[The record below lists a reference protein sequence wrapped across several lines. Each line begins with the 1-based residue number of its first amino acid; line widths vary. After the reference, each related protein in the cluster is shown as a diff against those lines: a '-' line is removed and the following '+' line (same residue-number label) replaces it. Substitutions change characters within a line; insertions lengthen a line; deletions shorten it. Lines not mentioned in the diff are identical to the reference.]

1 MTQTANSMWD
11 ESLESM
17 CDMNAQE
24 CTCIFCYHLQMC
36 VHGECACVCFS
47 DCSRVCMHQIDFRGL
62 CNYVRRA
69 SIQGSVC
76 DVNIQGY
83 VCVWWEYLKL
93 SVCVLWMF
101 KEVDVC
107 CACSKLC
114 VRCWWEETGMGK
126 RKCTEVFS
134 MDPGEDR
141 AMCLRWG
148 QMCSPNFS
156 FSSMQRKLY
165 MRCDYKKH
173 TFWSS
178 RRGAVVN
185 ESD

>member
-1 MTQTANSMWD
+1 
-11 ESLESM
+11 
-17 CDMNAQE
+17 
-24 CTCIFCYHLQMC
+24 
-36 VHGECACVCFS
+36 
-47 DCSRVCMHQIDFRGL
+47 
-62 CNYVRRA
+62 
-69 SIQGSVC
+69 
-76 DVNIQGY
+76 
-83 VCVWWEYLKL
+83 
-93 SVCVLWMF
+93 
-101 KEVDVC
+101 
-107 CACSKLC
+107 
-114 VRCWWEETGMGK
+114 
-126 RKCTEVFS
+126 